1 MSVLT
6 LSYSPVLPPPP
17 MATTPNQERLLDTG
31 VFAETTSGTCL
42 YSTDHLLAACR
53 NCPPGSQNEKE
64 CKRAREV
71 CVRPRQGHQGGAGL
85 GWKSAENLLAH
96 PLKTFEN
103 CPKGM
108 RAVPPPCGWPI
119 KFMYIRPLWIVLEP
133 VVLGMCSLAPPRQFH
148 FVKYPKEMTK
158 CSQAFVWQGKNWKQ
172 PKFPTI
178 GGIGYDS
185 FKGWNRMLSYHSKTK
200 KFHDKLLS
208 E

>member
-1 MSVLT
+1 MGRVNVKYSSCPINDPFFLLSRGHLLRIKGRYHSHQVYFRMSVLT

-108 RAVPPPCGWPI
+108 RAVPPPGGWPI

-133 VVLGMCSLAPPRQFH
+133 VVLGMCSLAGSSTSAIPL
-148 FVKYPKEMTK
+148 
-158 CSQAFVWQGKNWKQ
+158 C
-172 PKFPTI
+172 
-178 GGIGYDS
+178 
-185 FKGWNRMLSYHSKTK
+185 
-200 KFHDKLLS
+200 
-208 E
+208 